1 MPNLT
6 DYSDY
11 FSIVGLPET
20 ITRSTSDTLN
30 TSESLSRSVSTWRV
44 VKSAGDLLQIQDTS
58 LVKSVSTW
66 KQVRSLSDTQSIGES
81 LSVSTAIWLQANS
94 HSDLL
99 NTSESLARTIQTW
112 RETVSFN
119 MTQSLSD
126 SLTRATETWR
136 EVSTQSDTQA
146 LSDSLAVNVETWKFV
161 LSPSKTL
168 NVTDTFTK
176 SLQDWKTSNTN
187 EDTLAVSDNFSIAI
201 GISDDIYFYDNI
213 GLRDSN
219 ILRGT
224 IASGNFTSDTSAVTS
239 PSSLVDGSIGL
250 SATFKNTSSNKSC
263 VVFDV
268 GSQKT
273 ISFIGV
279 HLNESLSGT
288 LKFYGSNSQGSG
300 YQEIG
305 TGFSSTLG
313 WTIIRF
319 DENYRFYGVQCENL
333 TADSQIGEI
342 LIGDEFIPDVRYDS
356 NSSNQSISK
365 NIISE
370 SLNGSEY
377 VFKNKDAEKKLVR
390 NYSNIS
396 SSLKSKFETLSN
408 NSVTH
413 KMIYTFDGL
422 NYGVI
427 EPMKFQ
433 EVSHNRYQT
442 QVTIA
447 T

>member
-1 MPNLT
+1 MPNIT
-6 DYSDY
+6 DFSDY
-11 FSIVGLPET
+11 FTIEGLPET
-20 ITRSTSDTLN
+20 IVKTTTDTLN
-30 TSESLSRSVSTWRV
+30 TSESLSLSVSSFRQTENH
-44 VKSAGDLLQIQDTS
+44 SDTLATQDTG
-58 LVKSVSTW
+58 LTKSVTTW
-66 KQVRSLSDTQSIGES
+66 KQVRNLSDTQSIGES
-81 LSVSTAIWLQANS
+81 LSVSTAIWLKVKSNS
-94 HSDLL
+94 DSL
-99 NTSESLARTIQTW
+99 NTSESLSRLVETW
-112 RETVSFN
+112 RQTVSFN
-119 MTQSLSD
+119 MTQNLSD
-126 SLTRATETWR
+126 SLTRGIETWR
-136 EVSTQSDTQA
+136 QVRTQNETQA
-146 LSDSLAVNVETWKFV
+146 LSDSLALNVETWKFV
-161 LSPSKTL
+161 LSPSQTL
-168 NVTDTFTK
+168 NVSDAFTK
-176 SLQDWKTSNTN
+176 LLQDWRTANTN
-187 EDTLAVSDNFSIAI
+187 SDTLTVSDNFSIAI

-213 GLRDSN
+213 GLRDAT

-224 IASGNFTSDTSAVTS
+224 ITGGNFTSDTSVVTS

-250 SATFKNTSSNKSC
+250 SSTFTNTGSNKSC

-279 HLNESLSGT
+279 HLNISLSGT

-319 DENYRFYGVQCENL
+319 DETYRFYGVQCEDL

-342 LIGDEFIPDVRYDS
+342 LIGDEFIPDVRYDP
-356 NSSNQSISK
+356 NSINQNISK

-377 VFKNKDAEKKLVR
+377 VFKSKNAEKKLVR

-396 SSLKSKFETLSN
+396 ASLKSKFETLSD

-427 EPMKFQ
+427 EPMEFQ